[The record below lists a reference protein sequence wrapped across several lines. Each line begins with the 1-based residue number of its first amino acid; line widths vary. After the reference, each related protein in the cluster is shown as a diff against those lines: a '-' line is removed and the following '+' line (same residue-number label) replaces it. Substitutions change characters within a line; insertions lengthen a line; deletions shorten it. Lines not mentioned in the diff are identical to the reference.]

1 VSETRT
7 TVVKIGGS
15 LLSSPHLP
23 QRLRAWLATQSTS
36 HPETHFVLIVGG
48 GRWVD
53 NVRELDGHSDIG
65 QERAHW
71 ICIELMDVTAG
82 LLSAMLP
89 ELSTVS
95 ALAEIT
101 KRVALPGVTIVKP
114 REFLEHAEP
123 HAAGTKLPEDWSVSS
138 DSIAARLAIVLGA
151 DELVLLKSAPTPAT
165 KVASE
170 FLAEWAA
177 AGYVDTF
184 LPVLQHELPS
194 TVAGQLM

>member
-1 VSETRT
+1 MMETRT

-15 LLSSPHLP
+15 LLSSPNLP
-23 QRLRAWLATQSTS
+23 QRLRAWLAKQSTS
-36 HPETHFVLIVGG
+36 HPATHFVLVVGG
-48 GRWVD
+48 GRWAD
-53 NVRELDGHSDIG
+53 NVRELDAHSEIG

-95 ALAEIT
+95 ALAEI
-101 KRVALPGVTIVKP
+101 KQRAALPGITIVKP
-114 REFLEHAEP
+114 REFLEKVEP
-123 HAAGTKLPEDWSVSS
+123 HAAGTKLPEDWTVTS

-151 DELVLLKSAPTPAT
+151 DDLVLLKSAPAPAT
-165 KVASE
+165 KDASK

-177 AGYVDTF
+177 ANYVDAF
-184 LPVLQHELPS
+184 LPVLQQELPS
-194 TVAGQLM
+194 TASGQLP